1 MALPVPQWSAFL
13 VKRCIL
19 LVLLAKNSLPC
30 STVHPSPVPMG
41 KSWQKPALAVSTG
54 RKPAFT
60 SFLAL

>member
-19 LVLLAKNSLPC
+19 LVLACEEQSTLLNSPPVS
-30 STVHPSPVPMG
+30 STMG
-41 KSWQKPALAVSTG
+41 KSWQKPALPVSTG